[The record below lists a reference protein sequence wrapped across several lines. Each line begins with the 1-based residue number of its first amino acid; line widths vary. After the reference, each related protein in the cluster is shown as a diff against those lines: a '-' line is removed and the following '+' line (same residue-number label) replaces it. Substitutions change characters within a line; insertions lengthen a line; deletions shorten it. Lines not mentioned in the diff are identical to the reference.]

1 MIHDKFQ
8 SAASGYMGMNGLSQ
22 RDLANELGIA
32 QSLLSALINGKKVS
46 ITSNKLEFI
55 LDYLSVHY
63 KPGDIGRMKKGRQE
77 VVEIKPSKETEVTE
91 ISEQKEVDQ
100 LKETV
105 RRYERMME
113 NFATKDSEYIRG
125 AMDMYA
131 LIKED

>member
-8 SAASGYMGMNGLSQ
+8 SAARGYMEMNGLSQ
-22 RDLANELGIA
+22 RDLAEELGINP
-32 QSLLSALINGKKVS
+32 SVLSALINGMEVS
-46 ITSNKLEFI
+46 ISSKKLEFI
-55 LDYLSVHY
+55 LDYLSVPY
-63 KPGDIGRMKKGRQE
+63 KWGDIERIKKGRQE
-77 VVEIKPSKETEVTE
+77 VAEV
-91 ISEQKEVDQ
+91 SESKEVDW

>member
-1 MIHDKFQ
+1 MIHDKIQ
-8 SAASGYMGMNGLSQ
+8 SATRGYTGMNGLSQ
-22 RDLANELGIA
+22 RDLAKELGIP
-32 QSLLSALINGKKVS
+32 QSSLSALVNGMKVS
-46 ITSNKLEFI
+46 ISSEKLEFV
-55 LDYLSVHY
+55 LDYLSVPY
-63 KPGDIGRMKKGRQE
+63 KPGDIGRIKKGRQE
-77 VVEIKPSKETEVTE
+77 VVEVKPSKEAEVTE
-91 ISEQKEVDQ
+91 VSESKEVVQ